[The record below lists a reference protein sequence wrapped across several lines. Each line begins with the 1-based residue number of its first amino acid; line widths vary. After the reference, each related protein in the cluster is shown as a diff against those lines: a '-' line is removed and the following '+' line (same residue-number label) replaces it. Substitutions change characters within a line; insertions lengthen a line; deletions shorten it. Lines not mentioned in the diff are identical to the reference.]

1 MDVRLRSGEVV
12 HWMHFSWEGEPHMS
26 DARSSSAG
34 GSTAGIL
41 ALLGGALMALGSFLS
56 WARVDAAG
64 ASVSARGTDGTDGYI
79 TLVCGIVLVLYGIG
93 RMTGAAAAGKR
104 ALAVIAIVAG
114 LIGGGVAL
122 YDASSAK
129 RKIVDDAAAAIANR
143 AGISTTQARALLNAA
158 ISSGQVKISL
168 ALGIFVVIAGGVLG
182 LVGGISGLSSTAGAP
197 PNATVPST
205 TMPPAAPPMASTPM
219 PPAAPPMTPPPPP
232 SYPPAQPGEPPG

>member
-1 MDVRLRSGEVV
+1 
-12 HWMHFSWEGEPHMS
+12 MHLSWEGEPRMS

-34 GSTAGIL
+34 GSMAGIL
-41 ALLGGALMALGSFLS
+41 ALVGGALMALGSFLS

-79 TLVCGIVLVLYGIG
+79 TLACGIVLLLYGIG

-129 RKIVDDAAAAIANR
+129 RKIVDEAAAAIANR

-182 LVGGISGLSSTAGAP
+182 LIGGIAGLSSSATQPAP
-197 PNATVPST
+197 PTDVIKA
-205 TMPPAAPPMASTPM
+205 PA
-219 PPAAPPMTPPPPP
+219 PPPPFPFVPPQRDPPP
-232 SYPPAQPGEPPG
+232 SERPGPPG